1 MPVVNINLELGSEQ
15 RALVA
20 LLAQGIYLISLL
32 AAYRRIR
39 SSFTH
44 LQPGAAAGG
53 FPIRNRKRTLVVR

>member
-44 LQPGAAAGG
+44 LQPGAAGG
-53 FPIRNRKRTLVVR
+53 VGSLSGIENEH